1 MIVVG
6 ERLNTSRKG
15 PAAMVAARDADAVV
29 AEAVAQKEAGSDY
42 IDVNAG
48 TFTDREPELL
58 KWMVT
63 TVQEALP
70 VPLCL
75 DSSNPEAIREALT
88 VHKGKALVNSITA
101 ERARYSALLP
111 LVKEYGCAVVALCLD
126 DQGMPTTG
134 EDAFVKGRKLVE
146 DLLADGV
153 PAGDIYVDPLV
164 RPCSVDPK
172 AGQAVVSAISRF
184 MAQYPG
190 IHTIC
195 GLSNIS
201 FGLPQRRLLN
211 QAFLVSAITAGL
223 DAVILDPLDR
233 RLMGLLLASEA
244 VLAKDAY
251 CRRYIQA
258 YRQGR
263 LSEA

>member
-1 MIVVG
+1 MIIVG
-6 ERLNTSRKG
+6 ERLNTSRKR
-15 PAAMVAARDADAVV
+15 PAAIVAARDAGALV
-29 AEAVAQKEAGSDY
+29 AEAATQKEAGSDY

-48 TFTDREPELL
+48 TFTENEPETLR
-58 KWMVT
+58 WMVT
-63 TVQEALP
+63 TIQAELP

-75 DSSNPEAIREALT
+75 DSSSPRALEEALP

-101 ERARYSALLP
+101 ERARYSAVLP
-111 LVKEYGCAVVALCLD
+111 LVKEHGAAVVALCLD
-126 DQGMPTTG
+126 DAGMPSTG
-134 EDAFVKGRKLVE
+134 EEAFAKGSRLVGN
-146 DLLADGV
+146 LLAAGV

-172 AGQAVVSAISRF
+172 AGQAVVSAITRL
-184 MAQYPG
+184 MAEYPG

-233 RLMGLLLASEA
+233 RLMSLALAAEALLAR
-244 VLAKDAY
+244 DPY

-258 YRQGR
+258 YRHGG
-263 LSEA
+263 LAEA